1 MKQRYFLLTFSLT
14 TGGTDKVGV
23 ICPLDFFNNKKH
35 FNGDRRRVKFGFV
48 IPSSCQLMP

>member
-1 MKQRYFLLTFSLT
+1 MKQRYFLVTFSLT
-14 TGGTDKVGV
+14 MGGTDKVGA
-23 ICPLDFFNNKKH
+23 ICPLDLQQKKH